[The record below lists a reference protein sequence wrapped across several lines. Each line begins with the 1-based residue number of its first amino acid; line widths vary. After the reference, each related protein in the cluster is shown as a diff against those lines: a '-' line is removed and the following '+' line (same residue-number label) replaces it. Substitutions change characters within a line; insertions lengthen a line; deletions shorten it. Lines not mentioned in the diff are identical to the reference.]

1 MRLIYFFPFISLV
14 SAAESPLGTPLEDL
28 KRTGFLREVSS
39 NATITSTEEDLLRRE
54 SFDLNFIPDYLKKHL
69 LEEEERPQP
78 VTTPPSPKVLAQK
91 VPHPLLESII
101 FFQSLGI
108 TIDENSKRTDLLK
121 EEAHKRNIL
130 ELSVRIQ
137 ALYIR

>member
-1 MRLIYFFPFISLV
+1 MRLIYFFLFISLV
-14 SAAESPLGTPLEDL
+14 SASESPLGTPLEDL

-39 NATITSTEEDLLRRE
+39 NATITSTEEDE
-54 SFDLNFIPDYLKKHL
+54 G
-69 LEEEERPQP
+69 PQP
-78 VTTPPSPKVLAQK
+78 VTTPPSPQVLAQK

-130 ELSVRIQ
+130 ELSFRIQ